1 MLYGTLGYIIGVQ
14 GMSQEQSH
22 QLLGDLYEW
31 QTQKQFQYVQKWS
44 SNMLLMWDNRSVL
57 HSASGGYQGYK
68 RLLHRTTIADR
79 IYP

>member
-1 MLYGTLGYIIGVQ
+1 
-14 GMSQEQSH
+14 
-22 QLLGDLYEW
+22 
-31 QTQKQFQYVQKWS
+31 
-44 SNMLLMWDNRSVL
+44 MLLMWDNRSVL